1 MCLIF
6 RDGARILWRM
16 VLVSLP
22 LFTDICSFIPSSLP
36 THFVLVLWVMLTKII
51 RGLAD
56 PVVGGWWHKC
66 ENHIH

>member
-36 THFVLVLWVMLTKII
+36 TPFC
-51 RGLAD
+51 AC
-56 PVVGGWWHKC
+56 PVGDVD
-66 ENHIH
+66 